1 MHLAEQISTGAN
13 TLPDLR
19 LMAGIVVGV
28 VVTLVWHIISRIRR
42 MFRTMALLAVA
53 GGVGAS
59 SGVDAVHQ
67 LLANWLH
74 S

>member
-1 MHLAEQISTGAN
+1 MHLAEQITTGAN

-19 LMAGIVVGV
+19 LIAGVAVGV
-28 VVTLVWHIISRIRR
+28 VITIIWHIISRIRR
-42 MFRTMALLAVA
+42 MLRTMALLAVA

-59 SGVDAVHQ
+59 TGFDAMHQ
-67 LLANWLH
+67 LLTNWLH